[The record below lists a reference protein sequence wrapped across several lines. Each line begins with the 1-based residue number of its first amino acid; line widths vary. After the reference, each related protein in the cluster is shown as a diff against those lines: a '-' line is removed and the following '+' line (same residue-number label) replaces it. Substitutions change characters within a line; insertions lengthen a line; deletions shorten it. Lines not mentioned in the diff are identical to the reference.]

1 MPTGLQS
8 FFLSFFL
15 FICSFSFFFL
25 CDGESVDNMYHLQ
38 FYAQCSQCNQIFF
51 LFARVLTINCIRNER
66 TNERK
71 SKIDTVVAR
80 LSVIWAKCFGVSNGW
95 VPSSMCSVAVRQTRS
110 VLKRNL
116 TVSHWLM
123 CVCAFYVAV
132 GSHFECH
139 NTTISPEQLKAA
151 NYSNWTKFLSLW
163 LTTTNAQSSFHIF
176 SNHQRN
182 DIFHRID
189 RWTTRN
195 QRKIWCN
202 RFKVIVCECHLFRF
216 HSAVTK
222 ELNNTESGDIS
233 LVTVGIRSIHMALSI
248 V

>member
-1 MPTGLQS
+1 
-8 FFLSFFL
+8 
-15 FICSFSFFFL
+15 
-25 CDGESVDNMYHLQ
+25 MYHLQ

-51 LFARVLTINCIRNER
+51 LFARVLSINCIRNER

-80 LSVIWAKCFGVSNGW
+80 LSVIWGKCFGISNGW

-116 TVSHWLM
+116 TVSHWLK
-123 CVCAFYVAV
+123 CVCLLRCRWKPLWMSQHDHFTGTTESSKLFKSVIGQSFYRFDWRRQTPNH
-132 GSHFECH
+132 HFTFPSMYH
-139 NTTISPEQLKAA
+139 P
-151 NYSNWTKFLSLW
+151 
-163 LTTTNAQSSFHIF
+163 
-176 SNHQRN
+176 RN

-216 HSAVTK
+216 HSAVTN
-222 ELNNTESGDIS
+222 ELTNTESGDMS
-233 LVTVGIRSIHMALSI
+233 LVTVGIRSIHMAISTHSTDIRGKERQKRKQMNL
-248 V
+248 